1 MYNKPLHTYVVSLER
16 DVERRASITRQL
28 SELDLPYT
36 VIPGVLVKSM
46 DQCKP
51 SEYNDLEGYNSDS
64 VRRNPRYVKAV
75 VGAKRAT
82 INALR
87 RALADNEG
95 KDGWVLMLEDDAEL
109 PAEQEDMADV
119 LARTDYAPANCS
131 VILLWHHQA
140 HKGQVDMHAIRTL
153 GKNRRGM
160 VAYLVRPAV
169 IPTLLAMLEKSG
181 YEADCVWEKLDPAV
195 SIVCEIDCVQTTQS
209 QSNII
214 AGIPELLHIA
224 K

>member
-16 DVERRASITRQL
+16 DVERRAAITRQL
-28 SELDLPYT
+28 NNLDLPFS
-36 VIPGVLVKSM
+36 VEPGVLVEDM
-46 DQCKP
+46 AQCKP
-51 SEYNDLEGYNSDS
+51 EEYNDLEAYHSES
-64 VRRNPRYVKAV
+64 VRNNPRYVKAV

-82 INALR
+82 LNVLR
-87 RALADNEG
+87 RAFADNEG

-119 LARTDYAPANCS
+119 LERAGHAPSNCS

-140 HKGQVDMHAIRTL
+140 HSGQVDMHAICTL
-153 GKNRRGM
+153 GKYRRGM
-160 VAYLVRPAV
+160 VAYLVRPAI
-169 IPTLLAMLEKSG
+169 IPTLVAMLEKSG

-214 AGIPELLHIA
+214 SGIPELLHIA